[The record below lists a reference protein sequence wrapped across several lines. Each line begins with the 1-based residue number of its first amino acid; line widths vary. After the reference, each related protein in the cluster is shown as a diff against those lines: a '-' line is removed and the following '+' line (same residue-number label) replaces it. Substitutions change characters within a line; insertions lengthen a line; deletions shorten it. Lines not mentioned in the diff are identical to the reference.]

1 MSQNCSRMSR
11 IIATQKPVQDHQN
24 PGSPATRIAPPTT
37 NTALSLEKISR
48 CSELLAGALNGAKP
62 IVLINSL
69 LLFLLTACGPK
80 DTGQSNTGSDLLKGL
95 VVATDGRPIAA
106 ATVQV
111 GRLQT
116 KSNAEGFSR
125 FS

>member
-1 MSQNCSRMSR
+1 MAQNRSRMPR
-11 IIATQKPVQDHQN
+11 IIATQKPAQDHQS
-24 PGSPATRIAPPTT
+24 PGSPASRITPPTT
-37 NTALSLEKISR
+37 ITALTLQKISR
-48 CSELLAGALNGAKP
+48 WSELLVAALNGAKP

-80 DTGQSNTGSDLLKGL
+80 DTEQSNTGSDLLKGM

-111 GRLQT
+111 GRSQT
-116 KSNAEGFSR
+116 KSNAEG
-125 FS
+125 